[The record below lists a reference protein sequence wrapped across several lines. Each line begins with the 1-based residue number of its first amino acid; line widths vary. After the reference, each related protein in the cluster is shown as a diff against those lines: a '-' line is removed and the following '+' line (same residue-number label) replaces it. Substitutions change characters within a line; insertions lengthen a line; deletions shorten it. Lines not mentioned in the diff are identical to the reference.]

1 MRWCWAARRPG
12 FRRFNLG
19 YSVADKPS
27 ALPGV
32 IVIKPSRLLA
42 LWVCMAVAAT
52 AAFSLSYLPLTAAAA
67 VFVLALIAGTIA
79 LRLHALRSHDHAVV
93 ALRCGAGR
101 LSCQLKSGRWIV
113 GSVQPGGLVSTW
125 LTVVSVRGEADRAV
139 RYVVLMSD
147 AIAVADYRRLRVFL
161 RWSGVGGESDK
172 L

>member
-1 MRWCWAARRPG
+1 MRWCWAAHRPG

-42 LWVCMAVAAT
+42 LWACMAVAAT
-52 AAFSLSYLPLTAAAA
+52 AAFSLSYLPLAAAA
-67 VFVLALIAGTIA
+67 PLCALALIFGTLA
-79 LRLHALRSHDHAVV
+79 LRLHALRSHQNSVV

-101 LSCQLKSGRWIV
+101 MSCQLRSGRWIV
-113 GSVQPGGLVSTW
+113 GGVLRGGLISTW
-125 LTVVSVRGEADRAV
+125 LTVVSVRGEADRTV
-139 RYVVLMSD
+139 RYVVLMPD

-161 RWSGVGGESDK
+161 RWSGVGRGSDN